1 MPRIGP
7 IRRKDFLYYLRQLG
21 FKGPYAGG
29 KHQIMQKG
37 MQTIRVPNPH
47 GADIDTG
54 LLVRIL
60 RDSGIDRTE
69 WEKL

>member
-21 FKGPYAGG
+21 FEGPYAGG

-37 MQTIRVPNPH
+37 LQTIRIPNPH
-47 GADIDTG
+47 GGDMSPG
-54 LLVRIL
+54 LLARIL
-60 RDSGIDRTE
+60 RDAGIDRAE

>member
-7 IRRKDFLYYLRQLG
+7 IRRKDFIHYLRQLG
-21 FKGPYAGG
+21 FDGPYAGG
-29 KHQIMQKG
+29 KHQMMQRG
-37 MQTIRVPNPH
+37 NQTIRVPNPH
-47 GADIDTG
+47 GEDISLG

-60 RDSGIDRTE
+60 RDSGIDRSE

>member
-7 IRRKDFLYYLRQLG
+7 IRS
-21 FKGPYAGG
+21 

-37 MQTIRVPNPH
+37 TQTIRVPNAH
-47 GADIDTG
+47 GGDMSSG
-54 LLVRIL
+54 LLARIL
-60 RDSGIDRTE
+60 RDAGIDRAE

>member
-7 IRRKDFLYYLRQLG
+7 IRRKDFVYCLRKLR
-21 FKGPYAGG
+21 FEGPYAGG

-37 MQTIRVPNPH
+37 TQTIRVPNPH
-47 GADIDTG
+47 GEDISLG
-54 LLVRIL
+54 LLVNRE
-60 RDSGIDRTE
+60 E

>member
-21 FKGPYAGG
+21 FEGPYAGG

-37 MQTIRVPNPH
+37 MRTIRVPNPH
-47 GADIDTG
+47 GGDMSPG

-60 RDSGIDRTE
+60 RDAGIDRAE